1 VGTYLRID
9 VNLVAIVLL
18 GVVYYLAYIRLDH
31 EDAFNKL
38 FFKGCLLILI
48 LTGFE
53 TFTCIVNG
61 NPSPFPRYLSTFM
74 HVCLFAF
81 PPLMA
86 YYWYLLSNIL
96 TTHGNVREMKVNLYY
111 LIPVAANIIMVLLSS
126 AFHLTFFIDN
136 AGVYHRGPF
145 FWFTSVI
152 ALFYMIWG
160 LVLLIKRRKNLLRQ
174 EFLFL
179 ALFCLLPVIGGII
192 QGLAYGLLLM
202 WSGSALALVIMYL
215 YLQER
220 MMQTDSLTGAWT
232 RHSFEYYVSQNL
244 KSNNRRPFGIIY
256 ADVDNLKP
264 VNDLYGHPEGDAA
277 LQSAV
282 KAIKSVL
289 RKGDAIARMGGD
301 EFIIQ
306 VGVST
311 RKDLQA
317 VLQRI
322 EDALAQHNQ
331 RSGKAYELSLSFG
344 ADLFFGN
351 TDCDVDSIIRQ
362 VDRLMYDNKRS
373 KKQHEG
379 METACQDIVQ
389 G

>member
-1 VGTYLRID
+1 LRID
-9 VNLVAIVLL
+9 INLIAMVLL

-31 EDAFNKL
+31 EDAFNRL

-53 TFTCIVNG
+53 AFTCIANG
-61 NPSPFPRYLSTFM
+61 NPSPFLRNLSILM
-74 HVCLFAF
+74 HICLFAI

-96 TTHGNVREMKVNLYY
+96 TMHGNVREMKGNVYY
-111 LIPVAANIIMVLLSS
+111 LIPVAANIILVLLSAS
-126 AFHLTFFIDN
+126 FHLTFYIDN
-136 AGVYHRGPF
+136 AGVYHRGPI
-145 FWFTSVI
+145 FWFTSAI
-152 ALFYMIWG
+152 ALFYMLWG
-160 LVLLIKRRKNLLRQ
+160 FVLLIKRRKNLLRQ

-179 ALFCLLPVIGGII
+179 SLFCLLPVVGGII
-192 QGLAYGLLLM
+192 QGLLYGLLLM
-202 WSGSALALVIMYL
+202 WPGSALAIVIMYL

-232 RHSFEYYVSQNL
+232 RHSFEYYISQNL
-244 KSNNRRPFGIIY
+244 KSNDRRPFGIIY

-277 LQSAV
+277 LQNAV
-282 KAIKSVL
+282 KVIKSVL

-306 VGVST
+306 ANVTT
-311 RKDLQA
+311 RKELHA

-322 EDALAQHNQ
+322 EDAISLYNRQ
-331 RSGKAYELSLSFG
+331 SGKPYQLSLSFG
-344 ADLFFGN
+344 ADLFYGGP
-351 TDCDVDSIIRQ
+351 DCDVDFIIRQ
-362 VDRLMYDNKRS
+362 VDRLMYDDKRR
-373 KKQHEG
+373 KKQEAVIAVSN
-379 METACQDIVQ
+379 E
-389 G
+389 